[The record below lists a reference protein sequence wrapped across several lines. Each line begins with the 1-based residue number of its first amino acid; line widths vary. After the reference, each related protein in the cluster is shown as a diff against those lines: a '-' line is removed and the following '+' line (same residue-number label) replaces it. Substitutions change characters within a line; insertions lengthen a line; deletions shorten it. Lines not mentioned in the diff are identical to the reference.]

1 MDSREKFSEDF
12 LLWIDQQCLLMFNA
26 SEKVNSIKDN
36 LRWRHVHIL
45 IFISWKNKLFHK
57 LYPKEHLIGWNFK
70 CLLLW
75 CISTSAIQFHVFS
88 YPERTKRS
96 HYLKKGQARSSI
108 KIFNKAKIILIIIN
122 GNVDFTIKSRSARP
136 VTAPLTRPPISPDG
150 LTGCLWFP
158 LNDGKNRFWPST
170 G

>member
-1 MDSREKFSEDF
+1 MLNFEMQSCNISWINYKIIIEKFIWIIRKHLWRPYVNFIQLSHLLIGQPEKFSEDF

-75 CISTSAIQFHVFS
+75 CIFHLRHSISRFFISREDKEVTLS
-88 YPERTKRS
+88 QE
-96 HYLKKGQARSSI
+96 GSSWV
-108 KIFNKAKIILIIIN
+108 KH
-122 GNVDFTIKSRSARP
+122 
-136 VTAPLTRPPISPDG
+136 
-150 LTGCLWFP
+150 
-158 LNDGKNRFWPST
+158 KNLQ
-170 G
+170 